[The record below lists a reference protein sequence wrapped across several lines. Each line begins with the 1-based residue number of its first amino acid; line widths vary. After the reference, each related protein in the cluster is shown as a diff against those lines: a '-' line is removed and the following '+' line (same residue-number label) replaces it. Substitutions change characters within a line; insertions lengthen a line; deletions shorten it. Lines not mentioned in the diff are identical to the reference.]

1 MKSEHRHE
9 LKTNELERIASDW
22 GHASERYLHEHTNL
36 LIAGA
41 VALVVLIIGVIYWRT
56 SAGSYDSQ
64 GWRTLSDAQ
73 STADYGTVAD
83 KYAGTKVAPW
93 ARLQEGENELSSGV
107 RLLFTDRDAGRSDVK
122 KAEENFEKLIN
133 DKSSPDEVVDRA
145 LFGLARCRESM
156 PPKDTGAGTINNP
169 AIEVYERLLKRDTP
183 YKQLAEERIA
193 ALRTATAQDFNAWF
207 ALQNPKPADRAMPK
221 DLSIPPLPEDF
232 GPASKSSGTAT
243 KAAPKSE
250 KPATTGKSS
259 PTAPASGTSGKSAA
273 PAPAKP
279 NSKSQSGP
287 ALPAPTLK

>member
-64 GWRTLSDAQ
+64 GWRALSDAQ

-107 RLLFTDRDAGRSDVK
+107 RLLFTDRDAGRSDLK

-145 LFGLARCRESM
+145 LFGLAQCRESM
-156 PPKDTGAGTINNP
+156 PPKDTGPGTINNP
-169 AIEVYERLLKRDTP
+169 AIEAYERLLKRDTP

-232 GPASKSSGTAT
+232 GPASKSSGTPT

-259 PTAPASGTSGKSAA
+259 PAAPATGKSAA

>member
-22 GHASERYLHEHTNL
+22 GHASERYLHEHTNQ

-64 GWRTLSDAQ
+64 GWRALSDAQ

-107 RLLFTDRDAGRSDVK
+107 RLLFTDRDAGRSDLK

-133 DKSSPDEVVDRA
+133 DKSTPTKSST
-145 LFGLARCRESM
+145 GHSLAWRGAANRC
-156 PPKDTGAGTINNP
+156 PPKAQARGRSTIRP
-169 AIEVYERLLKRDTP
+169 SKPT
-183 YKQLAEERIA
+183 
-193 ALRTATAQDFNAWF
+193 NAC
-207 ALQNPKPADRAMPK
+207 
-221 DLSIPPLPEDF
+221 
-232 GPASKSSGTAT
+232 
-243 KAAPKSE
+243 
-250 KPATTGKSS
+250 
-259 PTAPASGTSGKSAA
+259 
-273 PAPAKP
+273 
-279 NSKSQSGP
+279 
-287 ALPAPTLK
+287 